1 MPNYEQFKQAW
12 NSMGNAERRKYT
24 EQYKNDSQFQQF
36 ANQYSQEMKNQ
47 DSSWVNNQ
55 NNASNM
61 NGWTNT
67 QQDTTTNQNQTNAN
81 ETNWQK
87 KDYFAPENIT
97 DNSDEAKAE
106 RKRII
111 ESWALNNWVEKS
123 VVSEDFDSSRLTN
136 PNAEVSVKEW
146 TAAQT
151 WMPDYQADSDAR
163 DNEIVNNLNSY
174 YNTNKSFFTDRDT
187 FNKTFHYSERNDRQK
202 ALLDSFW
209 KGKEDKDKAA
219 GYTTGSSITQGFDS
233 AQITPDI
240 MNYIREYNPE
250 AYAEWQKAMQDEV
263 NKRIA
268 NFAVPRTATQTAD
281 IWQDLVKQLWLEQW
295 DPYQIY
301 DNWYGMCESLGV
313 FAKNRQ
319 LDQYIAEME
328 QVKSERT
335 AAIQRTMQE
344 WAWRKSQSLI
354 NAEVA
359 KTSAL
364 YDTRFADLQNQYNAV
379 YNQRQQNLAIAN
391 QSAQALQMQGQE
403 DSRVFNNKLAWLGFA
418 MKVDDYRTPEQ
429 QAQLWLQTAAIQADL
444 NLLNQSKSN
453 DLALYNK
460 YATAQL
466 ENRLSSELSDLNV
479 KDENQLRSNLN
490 NILSQYY
497 SKYWD
502 IIQRSQPQVV
512 DDILKYAKENW
523 ISVAEA
529 LTKNF
534 IEPLQSKQEYK
545 NMIAKNYADP
555 NAPDKQSWTW
565 KDNWDGT
572 TSLVVQWV
580 WEIPEWLNRK
590 QMQQEYSNIAKQ
602 LDYNIQNTALA
613 LASSIK
619 DWTFTWWCWE
629 FVNDYLLS
637 FGITNWF
644 WDYIEDKER
653 KINQDYPT
661 IWSVVI
667 ADFGIRDKDNWKLY
681 WHVWIVTWINADW
694 SIVVTDSNW
703 DWKKTK
709 TTHTYSKADM
719 KLVKWYYN
727 PAADAKLTPDT
738 SNTGNFDSTFEY
750 RGTTYDFTKYSWWK
764 DLTDDERQ
772 TVENLLTYQTDP
784 ASLPKSWKDNWASN
798 QRVRAAASAIGRD
811 AGYSERKFQLVK
823 NAEKKWDDAALPWWV
838 SSANS
843 TSMSIL
849 KAMYDSYS
857 QGFNKYDINT
867 INRWINDFKA
877 ETWDPTVWT
886 QYATSRV
893 AASEIA
899 KALKGWA
906 SATEQEVEDMKKLLN
921 WNMWNEQAMAVFQSF
936 AKNLYEKNES
946 EAKKFAETT
955 WYKPNPIWTDEAAE
969 WMATMGIDLSKYYNY
984 EWVVSQENNT
994 PATSYSLN
1002 FTSKYKK

>member
-12 NSMGNAERRKYT
+12 NSMWNAERRKYT

-36 ANQYSQEMKNQ
+36 ANQYSQEMKNTGTQ
-47 DSSWVNNQ
+47 WNVNQ
-55 NNASNM
+55 NLNTNT
-61 NGWTNT
+61 NQWTNT
-67 QQDTTTNQNQTNAN
+67 QQSTPINQNQNFGSGSNWENSTINPTPRTQEEINKSISDAQNRMRNWERDMTMEEYRNQQN
-81 ETNWQK
+81 ET
-87 KDYFAPENIT
+87 
-97 DNSDEAKAE
+97 
-106 RKRII
+106 
-111 ESWALNNWVEKS
+111 
-123 VVSEDFDSSRLTN
+123 FDPSRLTN

-335 AAIQRTMQE
+335 AAIQRTMSE
-344 WAWRKSQSLI
+344 WAWRKSQALI

-460 YATAQL
+460 YATVQL

-479 KDENQLRSNLN
+479 EDENQLRSNLN

-502 IIQRSQPQVV
+502 IIKRSQPQVV

-555 NAPDKQSWTW
+555 NASQQ
-565 KDNWDGT
+565 NWSYSIWEDGK
-572 TSLVVQWV
+572 LKVDVKWV
-580 WEIPEWLNRK
+580 WNLNLTEVQKEALLANKKTYPDSWMKWAGLRNNNPWNIKDTWFWNVLGTDGRWFAIFLTPEDWFDALVEKIQNIQRGWSK
-590 QMQQEYSNIAKQ
+590 TYSSNMSLYDFFSKYAPSSDNNNPKAYAESVAKQ
-602 LDYNIQNTALA
+602 LWTTANATVWSVDATAFAAAIAKHDSGYDASTYWNFRNKNTYSDVWVSTNTDTYNANPYQ
-613 LASSIK
+613 SSM
-619 DWTFTWWCWE
+619 WTTSTWAEINSWWWITSLE
-629 FVNDYLLS
+629 KT
-637 FGITNWF
+637 FGSTQRMS
-644 WDYIEDKER
+644 DAER
-653 KINQDYPT
+653 KELYESYWI
-661 IWSVVI
+661 
-667 ADFGIRDKDNWKLY
+667 DKQ
-681 WHVWIVTWINADW
+681 
-694 SIVVTDSNW
+694 
-703 DWKKTK
+703 
-709 TTHTYSKADM
+709 
-719 KLVKWYYN
+719 
-727 PAADAKLTPDT
+727 
-738 SNTGNFDSTFEY
+738 
-750 RGTTYDFTKYSWWK
+750 TYDKMEYNYAKY
-764 DLTDDERQ
+764 
-772 TVENLLTYQTDP
+772 
-784 ASLPKSWKDNWASN
+784 
-798 QRVRAAASAIGRD
+798 
-811 AGYSERKFQLVK
+811 
-823 NAEKKWDDAALPWWV
+823 AEKTEWL
-838 SSANS
+838 
-843 TSMSIL
+843 
-849 KAMYDSYS
+849 
-857 QGFNKYDINT
+857 
-867 INRWINDFKA
+867 
-877 ETWDPTVWT
+877 
-886 QYATSRV
+886 
-893 AASEIA
+893 
-899 KALKGWA
+899 KALKESLARAEELLAWNKANQWLHEWWA
-906 SATEQEVEDMKKLLN
+906 DIETAENWYYKFWPFQWVTKASEWRALFDILKNNEVLNKFLDLKKNNASFWAMSEWEWSIIWWATSQLKWNMSDANFESTLESLIKTYKDNIKNIDPTYSDNPEQQRVEDANTYFPWSVMDVN
-921 WNMWNEQAMAVFQSF
+921 
-936 AKNLYEKNES
+936 
-946 EAKKFAETT
+946 
-955 WYKPNPIWTDEAAE
+955 
-969 WMATMGIDLSKYYNY
+969 DLSWAVNL
-984 EWVVSQENNT
+984 VINS
-994 PATSYSLN
+994 
-1002 FTSKYKK
+1002 

>member
-12 NSMGNAERRKYT
+12 NSMWNAERRKYT

-67 QQDTTTNQNQTNAN
+67 QQDTTTTQNQTNAN
-81 ETNWQK
+81 GSNWHY
-87 KDYFAPENIT
+87 DPIYYREN
-97 DNSDEAKAE
+97 NSE
-106 RKRII
+106 
-111 ESWALNNWVEKS
+111 NNNTENNQNVK
-123 VVSEDFDSSRLTN
+123 VAEDFDSSRLTN

-151 WMPDYQADSDAR
+151 WLPDYQADSDAR

-335 AAIQRTMQE
+335 AAIQRTMSQ
-344 WAWRKSQSLI
+344 WAWRKSQALI

-391 QSAQALQMQGQE
+391 QSAQALQMQGAE
-403 DSRVFNNKLAWLGFA
+403 DSRVFNNKLNALWFA

-502 IIQRSQPQVV
+502 IIKRSQPQVV

-534 IEPLQSKQEYK
+534 IEPLQSKPEYQNKINQDYWMYGSQSLWKIWTDDVIITK
-545 NMIAKNYADP
+545 NP
-555 NAPDKQSWTW
+555 
-565 KDNWDGT
+565 
-572 TSLVVQWV
+572 
-580 WEIPEWLNRK
+580 
-590 QMQQEYSNIAKQ
+590 
-602 LDYNIQNTALA
+602 
-613 LASSIK
+613 
-619 DWTFTWWCWE
+619 DWTMSFKYLGNTQANNLSQGLANFVLEHPVNSKWGQCWS
-629 FVNDYLLS
+629 FVNDYLEDLWLGRLFWNEYS
-637 FGITNWF
+637 QKQSIKNTDVATVWSVAIMPSSTSPKNWHVAIVTSINNEK
-644 WDYIEDKER
+644 WTVTVVESNWWKDEKVHTREVKMSDIYWYYAPSIDWWWTTYTTGYNSSRVPAYER
-653 KINQDYPT
+653 YLKDWTYPT
-661 IWSVVI
+661 
-667 ADFGIRDKDNWKLY
+667 
-681 WHVWIVTWINADW
+681 
-694 SIVVTDSNW
+694 
-703 DWKKTK
+703 
-709 TTHTYSKADM
+709 
-719 KLVKWYYN
+719 
-727 PAADAKLTPDT
+727 DAKLKSLWNWDLQKWMQI
-738 SNTGNFDSTFEY
+738 FE
-750 RGTTYDFTKYSWWK
+750 S
-764 DLTDDERQ
+764 E
-772 TVENLLTYQTDP
+772 VENYANEKWTEY
-784 ASLPKSWKDNWASN
+784 
-798 QRVRAAASAIGRD
+798 
-811 AGYSERKFQLVK
+811 YS
-823 NAEKKWDDAALPWWV
+823 P
-838 SSANS
+838 
-843 TSMSIL
+843 
-849 KAMYDSYS
+849 
-857 QGFNKYDINT
+857 
-867 INRWINDFKA
+867 
-877 ETWDPTVWT
+877 
-886 QYATSRV
+886 
-893 AASEIA
+893 
-899 KALKGWA
+899 
-906 SATEQEVEDMKKLLN
+906 
-921 WNMWNEQAMAVFQSF
+921 
-936 AKNLYEKNES
+936 
-946 EAKKFAETT
+946 EAKKEIVNLRKEFNNLQEVKDARDVMTSFNKILASSNWTAAWDMSMIFA
-955 WYKPNPIWTDEAAE
+955 YMKMLDPSSVVRE
-969 WMATMGIDLSKYYNY
+969 WEFASAQNTAWIPERILNYYNNARN
-984 EWVVSQENNT
+984 WTRLSTSQRSDFINI
-994 PATSYSLN
+994 AQQFLTSYVERYNQLLNQYKSYAVEWWNVDDIWEYMKLPWNYSTTSLQELAKWGSSN
-1002 FTSKYKK
+1002 NSTINDLVNRWKNL